1 MEIFKQK
8 LRNRLIF
15 AGIYCAIILILIFVA
30 GYIGLNDSATSFALG
45 FGVGIEAVMIF
56 FIVKCIIAL
65 KSEDKLKKLYIE
77 EHDERQKHLNAM
89 VGGAGINIS
98 ILFLALA
105 MLISNYFNQT
115 VFLTL
120 LAVIMFVILL
130 KLTLKIYYNKKV

>member
-15 AGIYCAIILILIFVA
+15 GGIYCAIILIFIAVVWNT
-30 GYIGLNDSATSFALG
+30 GLNDSATSFTLG

-56 FIVKCIIAL
+56 FMVKCVKAL

-77 EHDERQKHLNAM
+77 ENDERQKHLNAM
-89 VGGAGINIS
+89 VGGSGINIS

-115 VFLTL
+115 VFFTL
-120 LAVIMFVILL
+120 LAVMFFVVLL